1 MADGY
6 DYTEVIEWLNNWLAQ
21 NGTISE
27 SDPEKLSKFMREFG
41 EQVIDNSGYYNH
53 SGANL
58 ILYSGDISDVRAWRV
73 VEGYCNSNTGFYFI
87 SNTYAGKMLN
97 NDKVADAILKICGKD
112 KNLMY
117 RVCGWEVNGV
127 RYSTFGGELAFDDRV
142 SFNLASKAEGD
153 VMFWGPNAVTGKV
166 FSETEIR
173 ALLTNPNVTRL
184 LLTSSFFLFP
194 AALELFSASGVSNI

>member
-6 DYTEVIEWLNNWLAQ
+6 DYKEVTEWLNDWLAQ

-73 VEGYCNSNTGFYFI
+73 VEGYCNANTGFYFI

-97 NDKVADAILKICGKD
+97 NEDVTDAILKICGND
-112 KNLMY
+112 DTLMY
-117 RVCGWEVNGV
+117 RVCGWPVDGV
-127 RYSTFGGELAFDDRV
+127 RSSTFGGELALDDRV
-142 SFNLASKAEGD
+142 SFNLASKA
-153 VMFWGPNAVTGKV
+153 
-166 FSETEIR
+166 
-173 ALLTNPNVTRL
+173 L
-184 LLTSSFFLFP
+184 
-194 AALELFSASGVSNI
+194 